1 MKQAYNLSL
10 GLSNIFEKTK
20 DKLYALARLAKWHEA
35 VRQSGFKAFN
45 TISRSIQCHYQTILN
60 YFDNRSTNA
69 SAESFNAKIK
79 AFRSHFLLFPEY
91 PQLAADVNIPYTS
104 YNKIENGSREIT
116 IEELEQF
123 ASYFG
128 MTIDQVVHFDA
139 RPVDV
144 TIQDKPNF
152 EQINLINQLDEE
164 DRTVVFKI
172 IDTML
177 TKKKFKDFFQ
187 QNAAA
192 L

>member
-1 MKQAYNLSL
+1 MLTKIPFIDIFGRKIQPMSL
-10 GLSNIFEKTK
+10 GDNIK
-20 DKLYALARLAKWHEA
+20 
-35 VRQSGFKAFN
+35 
-45 TISRSIQCHYQTILN
+45 
-60 YFDNRSTNA
+60 
-69 SAESFNAKIK
+69 KIREQK
-79 AFRSHFLLFPEY
+79 GLLQK
-91 PQLAADVNIPYTS
+91 QLAADVNIPYTS

-116 IEELEQF
+116 IEELERF

-139 RPVDV
+139 QPV
-144 TIQDKPNF
+144 
-152 EQINLINQLDEE
+152 LINQLDEE

>member
-1 MKQAYNLSL
+1 L
-10 GLSNIFEKTK
+10 
-20 DKLYALARLAKWHEA
+20 R
-35 VRQSGFKAFN
+35 
-45 TISRSIQCHYQTILN
+45 
-60 YFDNRSTNA
+60 
-69 SAESFNAKIK
+69 
-79 AFRSHFLLFPEY
+79 
-91 PQLAADVNIPYTS
+91 TS
-104 YNKIENGSREIT
+104 YYKIENGSREIT
-116 IEELEQF
+116 IEELERF

-152 EQINLINQLDEE
+152 EQINLINQLDED